1 MSAIGTRGMTLAGRY
16 RLENLY
22 EEQLDIAGT
31 EQWYA
36 VDDALGTA
44 VRVLLIGDIPTRAD
58 ALDAARRTG
67 LLDDAHIVRTLSV
80 GENFVVSEI
89 PLGTSLTGYVHGEG
103 FAPEQA
109 KAVVC
114 ELAAILTQV
123 SGRGMRHLRIT
134 PSRVRVGD
142 AGDVYLDGIGIDAA
156 LAGARTDEYDPASL
170 NNAEAAD
177 LVLFLA
183 TLLEGAQAD
192 ETTLEALARDDSLPD
207 DIREVFRRTL
217 SPERL
222 LSPGEVLRSLVPF
235 NRPDLREF
243 PDPVLVAPQLPGGGD
258 SRFGFDPLGGH
269 VRGGAIGRVTL
280 GSSHVSFG
288 AEDSENDDAA
298 AATSASGEA
307 AELSEAGEAGDFDG
321 SGDFGGP
328 GATAAVLGVGDGVHA
343 GEEVPESE
351 DISAGELSGTGKGSE
366 TGGPSEPDE
375 TSAAP
380 SAASAS
386 SAIGSQELDPEGVSG
401 ANFEGDVDTEL
412 GIAAAPEVELHPQWV
427 SPEEFRDEEETERD
441 SEASSSAGSELHAEQ
456 SSAPDSS
463 IEETEVNTVYADRGE
478 TKTEET
484 SAINIDSHSGHA
496 AGGGVVAQDAATPRF
511 QPHFPSL
518 REAERE
524 LDECER
530 EAAEHEAAARAA
542 AEREAARHESAEREA
557 AAAERE
563 RDSAPTVAIN
573 SVHSGASPQRRSIM
587 NVGDEE
593 DAGQSERANKS
604 AAAAGA
610 AASAVPAAATPV
622 PTAPAPAAPQA
633 ASRIHSVSAAARASA
648 APAKVAARTRGDRKP
663 ATRPPAPSRP
673 IIADEENGRAL
684 GSRIFDS
691 SKLIVAGAIGLV
703 AVALYFAVTTFFRPT
718 DVSTRPPVI
727 SAAPSASA
735 DAQGSDGQSAQPSA
749 SAAPSPS
756 SADPQIVSANLLNP
770 QKSEADEDYPKTLP
784 LAIDKN
790 PATEWASWEYLRNP
804 KFGLLKDGV
813 GIELR
818 LAKPSTVK
826 EVTLQLSGQGGNVQ
840 WRDTTADQPSGGTVV
855 TEGPMSA
862 KTTLTAPTPVNSD
875 HVVLWF
881 TELPKNAAGQFKLQ
895 ISEITVK

>member
-22 EEQLDIAGT
+22 EEQLDIEGT

-183 TLLEGAQAD
+183 TLLEGVQAN

-288 AEDSENDDAA
+288 AEDSEHDDAA
-298 AATSASGEA
+298 AATGAS
-307 AELSEAGEAGDFDG
+307 GEAGDF
-321 SGDFGGP
+321 
-328 GATAAVLGVGDGVHA
+328 
-343 GEEVPESE
+343 GEVADLPETGERSTDTGE
-351 DISAGELSGTGKGSE
+351 PAETGERSADTGEPAGTGE
-366 TGGPSEPDE
+366 PSESHE
-375 TSAAP
+375 TPVAP
-380 SAASAS
+380 SAASASSASAS

-412 GIAAAPEVELHPQWV
+412 GITAAPEVELHPQWV
-427 SPEEFRDEEETERD
+427 SPEEFRDEETERD
-441 SEASSSAGSELHAEQ
+441 SAAGSELHAEQ
-456 SSAPDSS
+456 SSAQDSPA
-463 IEETEVNTVYADRGE
+463 EKTKVNTVYADRGE
-478 TKTEET
+478 TETEET
-484 SAINIDSHSGHA
+484 PAVNIDSHGGHA
-496 AGGGVVAQDAATPRF
+496 AGGGVVAPDAATPRF

-524 LDECER
+524 LEECER

-542 AEREAARHESAEREA
+542 AESEAARRKSVEREA
-557 AAAERE
+557 ATAERE

-593 DAGQSERANKS
+593 DAGQSEQANKS
-604 AAAAGA
+604 GAAAGA

-622 PTAPAPAAPQA
+622 PTAPASTAPQA
-633 ASRIHSVSAAARASA
+633 APRIHPVSTAARANA

-673 IIADEENGRAL
+673 IITDEENGRAL

-735 DAQGSDGQSAQPSA
+735 DAQGSEGPSAQPGA
-749 SAAPSPS
+749 SAAPTPS
-756 SADPQIVSANLLNP
+756 SATPQIVSANLLNP

>member
-1 MSAIGTRGMTLAGRY
+1 MSTIGTRGMTLAGRY

-288 AEDSENDDAA
+288 AEDSEHDDAA

-307 AELSEAGEAGDFDG
+307 AELSEAGEAGDF
-321 SGDFGGP
+321 GGP
-328 GATAAVLGVGDGVHA
+328 GESGDS
-343 GEEVPESE
+343 GEASKT
-351 DISAGELSGTGKGSE
+351 GERSDDPGKPVE
-366 TGGPSEPDE
+366 ADE
-375 TSAAP
+375 TSEADETPAAP

-412 GIAAAPEVELHPQWV
+412 GITAAPEVELHPQWV

-441 SEASSSAGSELHAEQ
+441 SEASSPAGSELHAEQ
-456 SSAPDSS
+456 SSAPDSP

-484 SAINIDSHSGHA
+484 PAINIDSHSGHA

-524 LDECER
+524 LEECER

-633 ASRIHSVSAAARASA
+633 ASRIHSVSAAARASS

-735 DAQGSDGQSAQPSA
+735 DAPGSEGPGAQPGA
-749 SAAPSPS
+749 SAAPTPS
-756 SADPQIVSANLLNP
+756 SATPQIVSANLLNP

>member
-243 PDPVLVAPQLPGGGD
+243 PAPVLVAPQLPGGGD

-288 AEDSENDDAA
+288 AADSERDDAA
-298 AATSASGEA
+298 AATGAEAEAPDVGAGTLAESG
-307 AELSEAGEAGDFDG
+307 
-321 SGDFGGP
+321 
-328 GATAAVLGVGDGVHA
+328 THA
-343 GEEVPESE
+343 GE
-351 DISAGELSGTGKGSE
+351 
-366 TGGPSEPDE
+366 PSEPDGITAPEEITHAGE
-375 TSAAP
+375 TAPHTATTPATEAAP
-380 SAASAS
+380 DIEVAVATEVVPDSETAPDAAGVSASTATTSAS
-386 SAIGSQELDPEGVSG
+386 SAIGSQELDPAGVSG
-401 ANFEGDVDTEL
+401 ANFEGAVDTEL
-412 GIAAAPEVELHPQWV
+412 GIAAAPDVELHPRWV
-427 SPEEFRDEEETERD
+427 SPEEFRGEE
-441 SEASSSAGSELHAEQ
+441 SK
-456 SSAPDSS
+456 
-463 IEETEVNTVYADRGE
+463 VNTAYRDRSE
-478 TKTEET
+478 TGTEET
-484 SAINIDSHSGHA
+484 SAAHIDSHGGQDA
-496 AGGGVVAQDAATPRF
+496 AGGGVAQDAATPRF

-524 LDECER
+524 LEECER
-530 EAAEHEAAARAA
+530 EAAENEAAERAAAARVA
-542 AEREAARHESAEREA
+542 AERKETEREGAEPASAAPEHES
-557 AAAERE
+557 
-563 RDSAPTVAIN
+563 DTAPTVALN
-573 SVHSGASPQRRSIM
+573 SVHSATSPQRRSIM
-587 NVGDEE
+587 SGTDEERTGSPHGGDE
-593 DAGQSERANKS
+593 S
-604 AAAAGA
+604 
-610 AASAVPAAATPV
+610 P
-622 PTAPAPAAPQA
+622 
-633 ASRIHSVSAAARASA
+633 RIHPASAAARASA

-673 IIADEENGRAL
+673 IITDEENGRAL

-691 SKLIVAGAIGLV
+691 SKLIVVGAIALV
-703 AVALYFAVTTFFRPT
+703 LVALYFAVSTFFRPT

-727 SAAPSASA
+727 SAPPTASA
-735 DAQGSDGQSAQPSA
+735 DAQTSEGQGAQPSA
-749 SAAPSPS
+749 SAAPTPS
-756 SADPQIVSANLLNP
+756 STAPQIVSANLLNP
-770 QKSEADEDYPKTLP
+770 HKSEADEDYPQTLP

-804 KFGLLKDGV
+804 KFGLLKEGM

-818 LAKPSTVK
+818 LAKPSTIK
-826 EVTLQLSGQGGNVQ
+826 EVTLQLSGQGGHVQ
-840 WRDTTADQPSGGTVV
+840 WRDTTAEQPSGGTVV
-855 TEGPMSA
+855 TEGTMSA

-895 ISEITVK
+895 ISEISVK

>member
-1 MSAIGTRGMTLAGRY
+1 MSTIGTRGMTLAGRY

-243 PDPVLVAPQLPGGGD
+243 PTPVLVAPQLPGGGD

-288 AEDSENDDAA
+288 AADSEHDAA
-298 AATSASGEA
+298 AAATDASGAAGDFGEA
-307 AELSEAGEAGDFDG
+307 ADLPETGERSADTGEISDDPGEPAETGEPSEA
-321 SGDFGGP
+321 
-328 GATAAVLGVGDGVHA
+328 H
-343 GEEVPESE
+343 
-351 DISAGELSGTGKGSE
+351 E
-366 TGGPSEPDE
+366 TPV
-375 TSAAP
+375 AP

-412 GIAAAPEVELHPQWV
+412 GITAAPEVELHPQWV
-427 SPEEFRDEEETERD
+427 SPEEFRDEE
-441 SEASSSAGSELHAEQ
+441 
-456 SSAPDSS
+456 
-463 IEETEVNTVYADRGE
+463 TEVNTAYPDRGE
-478 TKTEET
+478 TNTEET
-484 SAINIDSHSGHA
+484 PAVHIDSHSA
-496 AGGGVVAQDAATPRF
+496 NNVAGGDVAQDPATPRF

-524 LDECER
+524 LEEYER
-530 EAAEHEAAARAA
+530 EAAEQEA
-542 AEREAARHESAEREA
+542 AERARAERDATQYESAEGEA
-557 AAAERE
+557 TAQEHD
-563 RDSAPTVAIN
+563 RDTAPTVALN
-573 SVHSGASPQRRSIM
+573 SVHSAASPQRRSIM
-587 NVGDEE
+587 NVGDDEE
-593 DAGQSERANKS
+593 SGSSRGSDTSPRS
-604 AAAAGA
+604 AAATTSA
-610 AASAVPAAATPV
+610 ATVAPAAITRPPSATSHHS
-622 PTAPAPAAPQA
+622 APAAP
-633 ASRIHSVSAAARASA
+633 RIHPISEVARASG

-673 IIADEENGRAL
+673 IITDEENGRDL

-691 SKLIVAGAIGLV
+691 SKLIVAGAIALV

-727 SAAPSASA
+727 SAAPTASA
-735 DAQGSDGQSAQPSA
+735 NPQASEGQGAQPSA
-749 SAAPSPS
+749 SATPS
-756 SADPQIVSANLLNP
+756 STTPQIVSANLLNP
-770 QKSEADEDYPKTLP
+770 QKSEADEDYPQTLP

-804 KFGLLKDGV
+804 KFGLLKEGM

-826 EVTLQLSGQGGNVQ
+826 EVTLQLSGQGGHVQ
-840 WRDTTADQPSGGTVV
+840 WRDTTADQPNGGTVV
-855 TEGPMSA
+855 YEGPMSA

-895 ISEITVK
+895 ISEIGVK

>member
-183 TLLEGAQAD
+183 TLLEGTQAD
-192 ETTLEALARDDSLPD
+192 ETTLEALARDNSLPE

-243 PDPVLVAPQLPGGGD
+243 PTPVLVAPQLPGGGD

-288 AEDSENDDAA
+288 AADSEHDDAA
-298 AATSASGEA
+298 AATGASD
-307 AELSEAGEAGDFDG
+307 EAGDFGASDF
-321 SGDFGGP
+321 SAGDFSEPSATDIVP
-328 GATAAVLGVGDGVHA
+328 GIDESVHA
-343 GEEVPESE
+343 GEETPENK
-351 DISAGELSGTGKGSE
+351 DVSAGDLSE
-366 TGGPSEPDE
+366 TDDRSDDTGEPADNDE
-375 TSAAP
+375 TLVAP

-386 SAIGSQELDPEGVSG
+386 SAIGAQELDPEGVSG
-401 ANFEGDVDTEL
+401 ANFEGDIDTEL
-412 GIAAAPEVELHPQWV
+412 GITAAPEVELHPQWV
-427 SPEEFRDEEETERD
+427 SPEEFR
-441 SEASSSAGSELHAEQ
+441 G
-456 SSAPDSS
+456 
-463 IEETEVNTVYADRGE
+463 EETEVNTAYHNRGE
-478 TKTEET
+478 TQTEVT
-484 SAINIDSHSGHA
+484 PAAHSDSHSGHDG
-496 AGGGVVAQDAATPRF
+496 AGGDVAQDPATPRF

-524 LDECER
+524 LEEYER
-530 EAAEHEAAARAA
+530 EAAEHEAAERAR
-542 AEREAARHESAEREA
+542 AEREAAQYERAESETA
-557 AAAERE
+557 AQE
-563 RDSAPTVAIN
+563 RDHDAAPTVALN
-573 SVHSGASPQRRSIM
+573 SVHSAASPQRRSIM
-587 NVGDEE
+587 SAGEDDETGASQGT
-593 DAGQSERANKS
+593 DISPISPAATAP
-604 AAAAGA
+604 AAAATTR
-610 AASAVPAAATPV
+610 AASATSHHS
-622 PTAPAPAAPQA
+622 APAAP
-633 ASRIHSVSAAARASA
+633 RIHPVSAAARASG

-673 IIADEENGRAL
+673 IITDEENGRDL

-691 SKLIVAGAIGLV
+691 SKLIVAGAIALV

-727 SAAPSASA
+727 SAAPTASA
-735 DAQGSDGQSAQPSA
+735 NPQASEGQGAQPSA
-749 SAAPSPS
+749 SATPTPS
-756 SADPQIVSANLLNP
+756 STTPQIVSANLLNP
-770 QKSEADEDYPKTLP
+770 QKSEADEDYPQTLP

-804 KFGLLKDGV
+804 KFGLLKEGM

-826 EVTLQLSGQGGNVQ
+826 EVTLQLSGQGGHVQ

-855 TEGPMSA
+855 YEGPMSA

-895 ISEITVK
+895 ISEISVK

>member
-1 MSAIGTRGMTLAGRY
+1 MSAIGTSGMTLAGRY

-243 PDPVLVAPQLPGGGD
+243 PTPVLVAPQLPGGGD

-288 AEDSENDDAA
+288 AADSEHDDAA
-298 AATSASGEA
+298 AATDASGA
-307 AELSEAGEAGDFDG
+307 AGDF
-321 SGDFGGP
+321 SASDFGEPSATDIVP
-328 GATAAVLGVGDGVHA
+328 GIGESVHA
-343 GEEVPESE
+343 GEEALENK
-351 DISAGELSGTGKGSE
+351 DMSAGDLSGTGDQFADTGEPAE
-366 TGGPSEPDE
+366 TGEPTEAHE
-375 TSAAP
+375 TPVAP

-412 GIAAAPEVELHPQWV
+412 GITAAPEVELHPQWV
-427 SPEEFRDEEETERD
+427 SPEEFRDEE
-441 SEASSSAGSELHAEQ
+441 
-456 SSAPDSS
+456 
-463 IEETEVNTVYADRGE
+463 TEVSTAYPDREE

-484 SAINIDSHSGHA
+484 PAVHIDSHSA
-496 AGGGVVAQDAATPRF
+496 NNVAGGDVAQDPATPRF

-524 LDECER
+524 LEEYER
-530 EAAEHEAAARAA
+530 EAAEQEA
-542 AEREAARHESAEREA
+542 AERARAERDATQYESAEGEA
-557 AAAERE
+557 TAQEHD
-563 RDSAPTVAIN
+563 RDTAPTVALN
-573 SVHSGASPQRRSIM
+573 SVHSAASPQRRSIM
-587 NVGDEE
+587 NVGDDEE
-593 DAGQSERANKS
+593 SGSSRGSDTSPRS
-604 AAAAGA
+604 AAATTSA
-610 AASAVPAAATPV
+610 ATVAPAAITRPPSATSHHS
-622 PTAPAPAAPQA
+622 APAAP
-633 ASRIHSVSAAARASA
+633 RIHPISEVARASG

-673 IIADEENGRAL
+673 IITDEENGRDL

-691 SKLIVAGAIGLV
+691 SKLIVAGAIALV

-727 SAAPSASA
+727 SAAPTASA
-735 DAQGSDGQSAQPSA
+735 NPQASEGQGAQPSA
-749 SAAPSPS
+749 SATPS
-756 SADPQIVSANLLNP
+756 STTPQIVSANLLNP
-770 QKSEADEDYPKTLP
+770 QKSEADEDYPQTLP

-804 KFGLLKDGV
+804 KFGLLKEGM

-826 EVTLQLSGQGGNVQ
+826 EVTLQLSGQGGHVQ
-840 WRDTTADQPSGGTVV
+840 WRDTTADQPNGGTVV
-855 TEGPMSA
+855 YEGPMSA

-895 ISEITVK
+895 ISEISVK

>member
-307 AELSEAGEAGDFDG
+307 SETGERSDDPGEPVEAGER
-321 SGDFGGP
+321 
-328 GATAAVLGVGDGVHA
+328 
-343 GEEVPESE
+343 SE
-351 DISAGELSGTGKGSE
+351 A
-366 TGGPSEPDE
+366 DE
-375 TSAAP
+375 TLEADATPVAP

-386 SAIGSQELDPEGVSG
+386 SAIGSQELDPEGVYG

-412 GIAAAPEVELHPQWV
+412 GITAAPEVELHPQWV
-427 SPEEFRDEEETERD
+427 SPEEFRDEEETESGSESSSELD
-441 SEASSSAGSELHAEQ
+441 SESGSEGDVEPGSEASSVAGSTTGSELHGEQ
-456 SSAPDSS
+456 LPAQDSP
-463 IEETEVNTVYADRGE
+463 IEETEVNTVYAHRGE

-484 SAINIDSHSGHA
+484 HPINIDSHSGHA
-496 AGGGVVAQDAATPRF
+496 AGGGGVAQDAATPRF

-524 LDECER
+524 LEECER

-542 AEREAARHESAEREA
+542 AEREAARHENAEREA

-573 SVHSGASPQRRSIM
+573 SVHSKASPQRRSIM

-593 DAGQSERANKS
+593 DAGQSERANITT
-604 AAAAGA
+604 AAAGA
-610 AASAVPAAATPV
+610 AVPATATPAS
-622 PTAPAPAAPQA
+622 TAPQA
-633 ASRIHSVSAAARASA
+633 APRIHPVSAAARASA

-735 DAQGSDGQSAQPSA
+735 DAQGSEVQGAQPGA

-756 SADPQIVSANLLNP
+756 SATPQIVSANLLNP

-826 EVTLQLSGQGGNVQ
+826 EVTLQLNGQGGNVQ